1 MLGIELAKQ
10 TVFLM
15 GISFM
20 LGSLFSIFI
29 LLILEMLRSAREAR
43 EQIWEELHEN
53 TDDVDVEVD
62 HAENQAS

>member
-20 LGSLFSIFI
+20 LGSMFSIFI
-29 LLILEMLRSAREAR
+29 LLILEMLRAAREAR
-43 EQIWEELHEN
+43 EQIWEELHGE
-53 TDDVDVEVD
+53 DDLDEVLSD
-62 HAENQAS
+62 AKDKTT